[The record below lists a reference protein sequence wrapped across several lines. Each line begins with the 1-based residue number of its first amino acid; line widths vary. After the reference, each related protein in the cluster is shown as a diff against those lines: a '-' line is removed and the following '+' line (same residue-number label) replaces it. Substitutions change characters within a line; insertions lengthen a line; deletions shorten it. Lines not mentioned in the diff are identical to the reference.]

1 LSFCLS
7 VSNRVGTL
15 RHSGRSG
22 YLRTPSAH
30 VRGVTNTFRFAAD
43 GRTTRAAA
51 GHMAINATW
60 PRRGASAEYPARKNP
75 TIREKNVCPF
85 ILILPWQ
92 VVLRLEP
99 IFSACAATITQPC
112 RPWLACAH
120 KPHNARYSASAHCAE
135 LELAEAVPDRV
146 AGLGWATHGTG
157 NTAHSI
163 RAYSRASL
171 ALSAVWP
178 TSHR

>member
-1 LSFCLS
+1 MTPPCVPGTQPSLTNEGRGCPS
-7 VSNRVGTL
+7 VSPSPIELARYGI
-15 RHSGRSG
+15 RRSG
-22 YLRTPSAH
+22 YLRTASAH
-30 VRGVTNTFRFAAD
+30 VRGATNTFRFAAD

-120 KPHNARYSASAHCAE
+120 KPHNARFSASAHCAE
-135 LELAEAVPDRV
+135 LELAEAVPDRI
-146 AGLGWATHGTG
+146 AGLGHK
-157 NTAHSI
+157 
-163 RAYSRASL
+163 RYR
-171 ALSAVWP
+171 
-178 TSHR
+178 